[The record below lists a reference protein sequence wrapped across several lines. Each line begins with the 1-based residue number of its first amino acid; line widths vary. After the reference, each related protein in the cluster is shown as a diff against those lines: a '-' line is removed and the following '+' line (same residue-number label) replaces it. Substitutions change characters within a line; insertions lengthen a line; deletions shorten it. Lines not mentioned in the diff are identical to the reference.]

1 MGETKITHHCKMPF
15 FFIEKNRDE
24 MYYDVINMDAC
35 NLIFGRLWQYDAYAR
50 HLGYVFSKDNVSYTL
65 IPIK

>member
-1 MGETKITHHCKMPF
+1 
-15 FFIEKNRDE
+15 